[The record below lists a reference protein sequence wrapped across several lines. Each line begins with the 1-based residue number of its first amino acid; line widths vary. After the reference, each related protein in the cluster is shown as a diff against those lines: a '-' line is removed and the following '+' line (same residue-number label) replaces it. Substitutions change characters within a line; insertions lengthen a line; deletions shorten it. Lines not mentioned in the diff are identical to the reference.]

1 MWLRGLAKVY
11 GFPFSSTK
19 VQIIRRMIPPHHPG
33 PTHDLARTL
42 LPLDLRGMI
51 SYPRG
56 SLSSS
61 LKILGIIPKR
71 KTYKRALQ
79 GIYLERSS
87 VHACILLCTRGYTV
101 VYTRVHSSLLGRRD
115 TLGISIPRT
124 RILLSLA
131 YAPPRPCS
139 HTIVISCVSPAWGM
153 WRGDFVVWGE
163 YVPL

>member
-19 VQIIRRMIPPHHPG
+19 VQIIRRMIPPHYPG
-33 PTHDLARTL
+33 PTHDLARIP
-42 LPLDLRGMI
+42 LPLDLRGII

-56 SLSSS
+56 SLSPL

-71 KTYKRALQ
+71 QIYKRALR
-79 GIYLERSS
+79 GIYLERGS

-115 TLGISIPRT
+115 TLGFSHYSDFMRQPCRT
-124 RILLSLA
+124 TPLTTPPEILGYTCIHSFSA
-131 YAPPRPCS
+131 YKFSFYR
-139 HTIVISCVSPAWGM
+139 VIDVL
-153 WRGDFVVWGE
+153 V
-163 YVPL
+163 